1 MEKQMTLIEVVELV
15 GLIGAMPV
23 HLVITFWVLGKLNT
37 RGITTAEVKEPIM
50 AKQFI
55 LQVYGWVGDGPC
67 PVADQYVERFDP
79 KADARNGAQCMWFTP
94 DIAKAKSLTGS
105 MTRPNTGG

>member
-1 MEKQMTLIEVVELV
+1 
-15 GLIGAMPV
+15 
-23 HLVITFWVLGKLNT
+23 
-37 RGITTAEVKEPIM
+37 M

-94 DIAKAKSLTGS
+94 DIAKAKKFDRFYDAAEYWRMTLVDADGHALHRPDGRPERPLTAFHVNITEVPEGA
-105 MTRPNTGG
+105 